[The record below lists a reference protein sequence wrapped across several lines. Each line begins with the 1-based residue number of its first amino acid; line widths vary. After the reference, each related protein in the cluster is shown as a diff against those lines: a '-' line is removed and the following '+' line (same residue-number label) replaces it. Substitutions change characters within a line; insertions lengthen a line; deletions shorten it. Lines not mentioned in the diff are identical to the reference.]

1 MTTITIAPR
10 IVAKELAA
18 QLLSLS
24 VKTFER
30 LVQQGELPKPR
41 QISAGRVGWLV
52 SELDAWAEKRPVSE
66 LLPPPNTGAPKPKN
80 PAPSQEPACPAA

>member
-1 MTTITIAPR
+1 MTTVAIAPR
-10 IVAKELAA
+10 IVAKEIAA

-30 LVQQGELPKPR
+30 LVQQGDLPKPR

-52 SELDAWAEKRPVSE
+52 SDLDDWAQKRPQSQM
-66 LLPPPNTGAPKPKN
+66 LPPENTGARKPRK
-80 PAPSQEPACPAA
+80 PHASAV

>member
-66 LLPPPNTGAPKPKN
+66 LLPPPNTGASKPKN
-80 PAPSQEPACPAA
+80 PAANQEPACPAA

>member
-52 SELDAWAEKRPVSE
+52 SELDVWAEKRPVSE

-80 PAPSQEPACPAA
+80 PATSQDSACPAA

>member
-1 MTTITIAPR
+1 MTTVAITPR
-10 IVAKELAA
+10 IVAKDIAA

-30 LVQQGELPKPR
+30 LVQQGEIPKPR

-52 SELDAWAEKRPVSE
+52 SDLDAWADKRPVSE
-66 LLPPPNTGAPKPKN
+66 ILPPANTSAPKPRK
-80 PAPSQEPACPAA
+80 PHAAGA